1 MQQPCIALGASNGH
15 SSQPVWGPFPVAPS
29 KIRPRILQA
38 AQNRQRDASWLAPTL
53 PRNDVLPIIIRGS
66 PHETRRFSDRQ
77 MNGTDDPP
85 PNLSQDE
92 IEPIERAAAVVTPPP
107 LPSPTLSSP
116 VSLYRL
122 GISPYSKQF
131 SSPRAPGPP
140 WLKSPSVEIGHDTSY
155 DDQADDHDQAD
166 DSQDYEHEQTH
177 EQTHE
182 HANDGDVESNAAEH
196 SGDSPSS
203 EDPIALDSK
212 DVLLQR
218 LGDLMQRL
226 NSDDTSFKD
235 ENLSALHSKVDEMED
250 VLEGSPHPLLRSQ
263 VSDLTNAIAEAPLL
277 KPPAERKPVQ
287 IRRPKPAISAEDA
300 SRIAQ
305 EAEELS
311 EHLTSIISRLQ
322 SRQEESEHI
331 HALLID
337 RAERAA
343 QRIIVLEDHVQNLQ
357 ANLHEY
363 DTELASLRIALKAIE
378 VQCPPPSN
386 MDEDLRRS
394 IQKWKADW
402 KSVKEKR
409 ASRSL
414 RESSFLSSAPAT
426 PR

>member
-1 MQQPCIALGASNGH
+1 
-15 SSQPVWGPFPVAPS
+15 
-29 KIRPRILQA
+29 
-38 AQNRQRDASWLAPTL
+38 
-53 PRNDVLPIIIRGS
+53 
-66 PHETRRFSDRQ
+66 

-182 HANDGDVESNAAEH
+182 HANDGDEESNAAEH

-250 VLEGSPHPLLRSQ
+250 VLEGSPHRTHLRRGNHSPNSSRPMSLDLDFLSGRDTQILWGPATSLSALLRSQ

-322 SRQEESEHI
+322 SRQEESEVRGPFMY
-331 HALLID
+331 LLG
-337 RAERAA
+337 
-343 QRIIVLEDHVQNLQ
+343 
-357 ANLHEY
+357 
-363 DTELASLRIALKAIE
+363 
-378 VQCPPPSN
+378 
-386 MDEDLRRS
+386 
-394 IQKWKADW
+394 
-402 KSVKEKR
+402 
-409 ASRSL
+409 
-414 RESSFLSSAPAT
+414 
-426 PR
+426 